1 MKKSLIA
8 LAVLGTSFAASA
20 QVTLS
25 GRAAMEV
32 GNWQAT
38 GATSGVAADFKD
50 RTRVADVGSRV
61 ILSVNE
67 NLGGG
72 LRAFAMCETGIN
84 IDNGS
89 STGQANTNNANTTT
103 WCSRE
108 GHVGI
113 GNNTVEARLGRQN
126 VWWTQGAIN
135 VTGAR
140 WHAGDSI
147 TDLITGGI
155 GQYTVRGENMIMVVA
170 GPGTGAWAGSNAYM
184 GYMGASGNVVPGIP
198 TAATTGIGA
207 GQDNGESVGANLSAT
222 GKYQGL
228 KVSYSQGAL
237 VGSFDMQTSDTGPI
251 TAGASTTTPAGSKL
265 ERSAWKLGAGY
276 RYSGAKSQNIV
287 SIQYVERERTITT
300 AAGAATKGKEDV
312 VALVGQY
319 DVGSGWLLNATYGV
333 ASDRKDNNV
342 SVAGSGAKSYGL
354 GVVKTL
360 STRTHA
366 LFHFRVIDND
376 RAGAYGLAGG
386 NYQSGTPA
394 AGADSK
400 AFGFG
405 LVHLF

>member
-1 MKKSLIA
+1 
-8 LAVLGTSFAASA
+8 
-20 QVTLS
+20 
-25 GRAAMEV
+25 
-32 GNWQAT
+32 
-38 GATSGVAADFKD
+38 
-50 RTRVADVGSRV
+50 
-61 ILSVNE
+61 
-67 NLGGG
+67 
-72 LRAFAMCETGIN
+72 
-84 IDNGS
+84 
-89 STGQANTNNANTTT
+89 
-103 WCSRE
+103 
-108 GHVGI
+108 
-113 GNNTVEARLGRQN
+113 
-126 VWWTQGAIN
+126 GAIN
-135 VTGAR
+135 VTGSR
-140 WHAGDSI
+140 WHAGDSV

-170 GPGTGAWAGSNAYM
+170 GAGTGAWAGSNAYM
-184 GYMGASGNVVPGIP
+184 GYMGASGNLP
-198 TAATTGIGA
+198 TTGIGV
-207 GQDNGESVGANLSAT
+207 GQDNGESVGANTSAT

-228 KVSYSQGAL
+228 KIAYSQGAL

-319 DVGSGWLLNATYGV
+319 DAGSGWLLNATYGV

-354 GVVKTL
+354 GVVKIL
-360 STRTHA
+360 SNRTHA

-376 RAGAYGLAGG
+376 RAGTYGLAGG

-400 AFGFG
+400 GWGLG

>member
-25 GRAAMEV
+25 GRGAVEV
-32 GNWQAT
+32 GNWGAT
-38 GATSGVAADFKD
+38 GSAAGAASDFRD
-50 RTRVADVGSRV
+50 RTRVVDVGSRV
-61 ILSVNE
+61 TLSVNE

-72 LRAFAMCETGIN
+72 MRAFAMCETGIN

-113 GNNTVEARLGRQN
+113 GNATVEARLGRQN

-135 VTGAR
+135 VVGAR
-140 WHAGDSI
+140 WHAGDAI
-147 TDLITGGI
+147 TDLLTQGI

-184 GYMGASGNVVPGIP
+184 GFMGASGNVAPGVLTAP
-198 TAATTGIGA
+198 TTSLGA
-207 GQDNGESVGANLSAT
+207 GQDNGESVGANTSAT

-228 KVSYSQGAL
+228 KISYSQGAL
-237 VGSFDMQTSDTGPI
+237 VGSFDMQTSDTGPVS
-251 TAGASTTTPAGSKL
+251 AVTTSRND
-265 ERSAWKLGAGY
+265 RSAFKLGAGF
-276 RYSGAKSQNIV
+276 RYSGAKSQNII
-287 SIQYVERERTITT
+287 SIQYVERERSVTN
-300 AAGAATKGKEDV
+300 AAGVVTKGKEDV
-312 VALVGQY
+312 VALLGQY
-319 DVGSGWLLNATYGV
+319 DLGSGWLLNATYGV
-333 ASDRKDNNV
+333 ASERKDNNV
-342 SVAGSGAKSYGL
+342 AVAGSGAKSMGL
-354 GVVKTL
+354 GVVKVL
-360 STRTHA
+360 SPRTHA
-366 LFHFRVIDND
+366 LFHYRTVDNGK
-376 RAGAYGLAGG
+376 AGTYGLAGG

-394 AGADSK
+394 AGADSTGW
-400 AFGFG
+400 GFG